1 MKKLL
6 YIIGNSKKEEES
18 SSRTVSRR
26 LVNAILE
33 KNR

>member
-1 MKKLL
+1 MKNYSILL
-6 YIIGNSKKEEES
+6 EIQKEEES

-33 KNR
+33 K